1 MFPRQAP
8 LPQRR
13 GKAPSPTSSRRG
25 RRERP
30 REDGA
35 EAAPVEAPPRDDR
48 VTTITPATRLPK
60 LDLRE
65 LWRYRELALT
75 FVWRDL
81 KVRYKQTLH
90 RNRSGWCSS
99 RCWRRC
105 IFTLIFGR
113 FAEFPSDDVPY
124 PIFVF
129 AGVIM
134 WTTYFQPAFNSA
146 SGSIAGSKSL
156 ITEGVLPAR
165 PAPAR
170 GRGDSARRLRHRL
183 PDPRGDDLLV
193 RHRPQLRRLC
203 CSRSSCCWRWSP
215 PSRSG

>member
-1 MFPRQAP
+1 M
-8 LPQRR
+8 
-13 GKAPSPTSSRRG
+13 
-25 RRERP
+25 
-30 REDGA
+30 
-35 EAAPVEAPPRDDR
+35 
-48 VTTITPATRLPK
+48 TTIPPATRLPK

-81 KVRYKQTLH
+81 KVRYKQTFIGVLWVVLQPLLAT
-90 RNRSGWCSS
+90 G
-99 RCWRRC
+99 

-146 SGSIAGSKSL
+146 SGSIAGNKSL
-156 ITEGVLPAR
+156 ITKVYFPAR

-170 GRGDSARRLRHRL
+170 GRRDAARRLRHRT
-183 PDPRGDDLLV
+183 
-193 RHRPQLRRLC
+193 
-203 CSRSSCCWRWSP
+203 SRSSWR
-215 PSRSG
+215 